1 MKSSSRSFQKRHS
14 QDTGESGET
23 GGQGLQLPE
32 DFRGF
37 GLQMNIVS
45 VRGPFVSF
53 LGFLYRVVE
62 WDGFDKIID
71 YATIDG

>member
-1 MKSSSRSFQKRHS
+1 MV
-14 QDTGESGET
+14 G
-23 GGQGLQLPE
+23 
-32 DFRGF
+32 GF

-53 LGFLYRVVE
+53 LGFLYRVVG